1 MENRILFISME
12 NLILFISMEN
22 LAFASPSLSLSSN
35 GICFLF
41 VVESPVGVGHS
52 YSTSPS
58 TDFHM
63 TDEETAADN
72 YEVLVAFFKAFPE
85 YSKNDFYVM

>member
-1 MENRILFISME
+1 M
-12 NLILFISMEN
+12 
-22 LAFASPSLSLSSN
+22 
-35 GICFLF
+35 
-41 VVESPVGVGHS
+41 
-52 YSTSPS
+52 TSPS